1 MAQIVSQKKVL
12 IDKANSSMFIMVTI
26 TVALVIFSGVSTRAL
41 LKQSSHRTRVIKEK
55 KIAATTLATNDQ
67 EIGKLITSFRA
78 FEGAP
83 ESVTGTTEK
92 NSKVVLDALP
102 PKYDFPALATSLEKI
117 LTVGG
122 YNITSIS
129 GIDNENSE
137 SANAASASPQP
148 VEMPFSIAVSGPY
161 NKVKNLPYDLERSIR
176 PMYILSLELSGSE
189 SDSKLSIQAKTY
201 YQAGRNLELSSKE
214 VK

>member
-1 MAQIVSQKKVL
+1 MAQAVSQKRVL
-12 IDKANSSMFIMVTI
+12 IDKANSSMFIMVTVTAAI
-26 TVALVIFSGVSTRAL
+26 VIFSAVSTRAL
-41 LKQSSHRTRVIKEK
+41 LKQSTHRAHVIKEK
-55 KIAATTLATNDQ
+55 KTAATTLASNDR

-83 ESVTGTTEK
+83 ESVIGTTEK

-117 LTVGG
+117 LTEGG
-122 YNITSIS
+122 YTISGIS
-129 GIDNENSE
+129 GIDNESSE
-137 SANAASASPQP
+137 AGNVASSSPVP
-148 VEMPFSIAVSGPY
+148 TEMPFSLSVSGPY
-161 NKVKNLPYDLERSIR
+161 SKIKTLPYDLERSIR
-176 PMYILSLELSGSE
+176 PIYIMSIDLSGSE
-189 SDSKLSIQAKTY
+189 TEAKLSLQAKTY

>member
-1 MAQIVSQKKVL
+1 MAQAVSQKKVL
-12 IDKANSSMFIMVTI
+12 IDKANSSMFIMI
-26 TVALVIFSGVSTRAL
+26 TVTAAIVIFSAVSTRAL
-41 LKQSSHRTRVIKEK
+41 LKQSTHRAHVIKEK
-55 KIAATTLATNDQ
+55 KVAATTLASNDQ

-117 LTVGG
+117 LTEGG
-122 YNITSIS
+122 YTISGIS

-137 SANAASASPQP
+137 SGNVASASPQP
-148 VEMPFSIAVSGPY
+148 IEMPFSISVSGPY
-161 NKVKNLPYDLERSIR
+161 SKIKNLPYDLERSIR
-176 PMYILSLELSGSE
+176 PIYIMSVDLSGSE
-189 SDSKLSIQAKTY
+189 TEAKLSLQAKTF
-201 YQAGRNLELSSKE
+201 YQAGRNLELTSKE